1 MFAEGPRLFSAAV
14 IELAEVQKSYPMGGG
29 EWLPVL
35 DIHDFTVPAGSR
47 WAIVGASGTGKT
59 TLFHLLAGILSPTT
73 GRIRVAG
80 TDVTTLHPAERDH
93 FRARNIG
100 YVFQSFNLLAAF
112 TALENVMLAMRFSKA
127 IPQHHHRARA
137 TELLQRVGLGH
148 RLVHKP
154 AQLSNGEQQRVAVAR
169 ALGNR
174 PRLLLMDEPSAH
186 LDTETAQRVTELVG
200 ELCAEGEVTLLVAT
214 HDPHLL
220 ESVDHVVE
228 MQAINRVLAR
238 GAVV

>member
-1 MFAEGPRLFSAAV
+1 
-14 IELAEVQKSYPMGGG
+14 MGGG
-29 EWLPVL
+29 ERLPVL
-35 DIHDFTVPAGSR
+35 DIHAFALPAGKR
-47 WAIVGASGTGKT
+47 WAIVGPSGTGKT
-59 TLFHLLAGILSPTT
+59 TLLHLVAGILTPTA
-73 GRIRVAG
+73 GNVRVAG
-80 TDVTTLHPAERDH
+80 TDLTSLRPAERDQ
-93 FRARNIG
+93 FRAHTIG
-100 YVFQSFNLLAAF
+100 YVFQSFNLLRAF
-112 TALENVMLAMRFSKA
+112 TALENVMLAMRFSKV
-127 IPQHHHRARA
+127 IPHHQHRARA

-154 AQLSNGEQQRVAVAR
+154 HQLSNGEQQRVAVAR

>member
-1 MFAEGPRLFSAAV
+1 
-14 IELAEVQKSYPMGGG
+14 MGGG
-29 EWLPVL
+29 ERLPVV
-35 DIHDFTVPAGSR
+35 DIHAFTVPAGNR
-47 WAIVGASGTGKT
+47 WAIVGPSGTGKT
-59 TLFHLLAGILSPTT
+59 TLLHLVAGILTPTA
-73 GRIRVAG
+73 GNVRVAG
-80 TDVTTLHPAERDH
+80 TDLTGLRPAERDQ

-112 TALENVMLAMRFSKA
+112 SALENVMLAMRFSDA
-127 IPQHHHRARA
+127 IPQHEHRSRA
-137 TELLQRVGLGH
+137 EELLERVGLGH
-148 RLVHKP
+148 RLGHTP
-154 AQLSNGEQQRVAVAR
+154 SQLSNGEQQRVAVAR
-169 ALGNR
+169 ALANW

-200 ELCAEGEVTLLVAT
+200 ELCAEGGVTLLVAT

-238 GAVV
+238 EAIV

>member
-1 MFAEGPRLFSAAV
+1 
-14 IELAEVQKSYPMGGG
+14 MGGG
-29 EWLPVL
+29 ERLPVL
-35 DIHDFTVPAGSR
+35 DIHGFIVPAGSR
-47 WAIVGASGTGKT
+47 WAIAGPSGTGKT
-59 TLFHLLAGILSPTT
+59 TLLHLVAGILTPTA
-73 GRIRVAG
+73 GNVRVAG
-80 TDVTTLHPAERDH
+80 TDLTGLRPAERDQ

-112 TALENVMLAMRFSKA
+112 TALENVMLAMRFSDA
-127 IPQHHHRARA
+127 IPQHEHRARA

-148 RLVHKP
+148 RLGHTP
-154 AQLSNGEQQRVAVAR
+154 SQLSNGEQQRVAVAR
-169 ALGNR
+169 ALANR

-200 ELCAEGEVTLLVAT
+200 ELCAEGGVTLLVAT

-228 MQAINRVLAR
+228 MQAINRVLSREAI
-238 GAVV
+238 V